1 MSTVAPGP
9 VSGLLVTDV
18 TAYTRYAHGPH
29 CSWQPPPPAGFL
41 LCGGSEA
48 PGHCPILGAHYLPTV
63 IFVGFR
69 RSFLWSLPVCLH
81 D

>member
-1 MSTVAPGP
+1 MSTAAPGP

-29 CSWQPPPPAGFL
+29 CSWQPPPSAGFP

-48 PGHCPILGAHYLPTV
+48 PGHCPTLGAHYLPTV

-69 RSFLWSLPVCLH
+69 RFFLWSLPVCLH